1 MLYCSAAVSC
11 NTATL
16 QYRST
21 DISVFRE
28 WIMTIGRFGLRRR
41 NYDFPPFRPPSEANS
56 LLLRV
61 TRGCPWN
68 RCTFC
73 SMYKGV
79 KFEIRDLEEILGDIE
94 LARDLYGD
102 RIRTVFI
109 GDSNSLVAKTEM
121 LVKIL
126 NALFSSFPHIE
137 RVTSYARAKTI
148 AKKPLED
155 LIKIY
160 EAGLTRLHV
169 GLETGDRDLLQ
180 EIEKGAS
187 PEEMIEAGRK
197 AKEAGFEYS
206 LYVLLGIGGEE
217 KWEQHARGTAE
228 VLNQVDPH
236 FIRVRTFIAQPN
248 SLLYEAVEEGRLH
261 PASPETILKE
271 TKLLLEKLQVTSQFL
286 SDHISNLLPLH
297 GKLPE
302 DKERMLQMIEEALT
316 GLKEND
322 LLREEMEIR
331 RHLTNL

>member
-1 MLYCSAAVSC
+1 
-11 NTATL
+11 
-16 QYRST
+16 
-21 DISVFRE
+21 
-28 WIMTIGRFGLRRR
+28 MTIGRFGLRRR
-41 NYDFPPFRPPSEANS
+41 DYDFPPFRPPSEANS

-73 SMYKGV
+73 SMYKET

-94 LARDLYGD
+94 SARDLYGD
-102 RIRTVFI
+102 RVTTIFI
-109 GDSNSLVAKTEM
+109 GDSNSLVAKTEI
-121 LVKIL
+121 LISVL
-126 NALFSSFPHIE
+126 NALRSSFPNID
-137 RVTSYARAKTI
+137 RVTSYARAKTL

-155 LIKIY
+155 LIKIRQ
-160 EAGLTRLHV
+160 AGLTRLHV
-169 GLETGDRDLLQ
+169 GLETGDRELLK
-180 EIEKGAS
+180 EIEKGAT

-236 FIRVRTFIAQPN
+236 FIRVRTFVPQPG
-248 SLLYEAVEEGRLH
+248 SPLFDAMEEGRFRS
-261 PASPETILKE
+261 ASPETILKE
-271 TKLLLEKLQVTSQFL
+271 TKLLLEELQVTSHFL

-297 GKLPE
+297 GKLPGDRE
-302 DKERMLQMIEEALT
+302 KMIQMIDETLS
-316 GLKEND
+316 GLKENIS
-322 LLREEMEIR
+322 LQEEMELR

>member
-1 MLYCSAAVSC
+1 
-11 NTATL
+11 
-16 QYRST
+16 
-21 DISVFRE
+21 
-28 WIMTIGRFGLRRR
+28 MTIGRFGLRRR

-73 SMYKGV
+73 SMYKGMM
-79 KFEIRDLEEILGDIE
+79 FEIRNLEEVLEDID

-102 RIRTVFI
+102 RVGTVFI
-109 GDSNSLVAKTEM
+109 GDSNSLVAKTER

-126 NALFSSFPHIE
+126 ETLFSSFPHLE

-155 LIKIY
+155 LIKIRR
-160 EAGLTRLHV
+160 AGLNRLHV
-169 GLETGDRDLLQ
+169 GLETGDRELLK
-180 EIEKGAS
+180 EIEKGAT
-187 PEEMIEAGRK
+187 PEEMIEAGKK
-197 AKEAGFEYS
+197 AKKAGFEYS

-217 KWEQHARGTAE
+217 KWEQHTRGTAE
-228 VLNQVDPH
+228 VLNQIDPH
-236 FIRVRTFIAQPN
+236 FIRVRTFIPQPN
-248 SLLYEAVEEGRLH
+248 SLIHEAMIRGDFKS
-261 PASPETILKE
+261 PSPETILRE
-271 TKLLLEKLQVTSQFL
+271 TKLLLEELCVTSQFL

-302 DKERMLQMIEEALT
+302 DKEKMIQMIEEAL
-316 GLKEND
+316 KEVREND
-322 LLREEMEIR
+322 GLREEMEMR

>member
-1 MLYCSAAVSC
+1 
-11 NTATL
+11 
-16 QYRST
+16 
-21 DISVFRE
+21 
-28 WIMTIGRFGLRRR
+28 MTIGRFGLRRR
-41 NYDFPPFRPPSEANS
+41 DYDFPPFRPPSEANS

-68 RCTFC
+68 RCSFC
-73 SMYKGV
+73 SMYKGM
-79 KFEIRDLEEILGDIE
+79 KFEIRDVEEVLGDIE

-102 RIRTVFI
+102 RVRTIFI
-109 GDSNSLVAKTEM
+109 GDSNSLVAKTDV

-155 LIKIY
+155 LRKICQ
-160 EAGLTRLHV
+160 AGLTRLHV
-169 GLETGDRDLLQ
+169 GLETGDRELLK
-180 EIEKGAS
+180 EIEKGAT

-217 KWEQHARGTAE
+217 KWEQHAQGTAE
-228 VLNQVDPH
+228 VLNQIDPH
-236 FIRVRTFIAQPN
+236 FIRVRTFIPQPN
-248 SLLYEAVEEGRLH
+248 SQLNEAMGEGRFQ

-271 TKLLLEKLQVTSQFL
+271 TKLLLERLQVTSHFL

-302 DKERMLQMIEEALT
+302 DKEKMIQMIEEAL
-316 GLKEND
+316 KELRENK
-322 LLREEMEIR
+322 LLREEMEMR

>member
-1 MLYCSAAVSC
+1 
-11 NTATL
+11 
-16 QYRST
+16 
-21 DISVFRE
+21 
-28 WIMTIGRFGLRRR
+28 MTIGRFGLRRR

-68 RCTFC
+68 RCAFC
-73 SMYKGV
+73 SMYKEM
-79 KFEIRDLEEILGDIE
+79 KFEIRDLEEVLGDIE
-94 LARDLYGD
+94 LARDLYGE
-102 RIRTVFI
+102 RVGTVFI
-109 GDSNSLVAKTEM
+109 GDSNSLLAKTEM

-126 NALFSSFPHIE
+126 NALSSSFPHVE

-155 LIKIY
+155 LKKIFQ
-160 EAGLTRLHV
+160 AGLTRLHV
-169 GLETGDRDLLQ
+169 GLETGDRELLKG
-180 EIEKGAS
+180 IEKGAT

-217 KWEQHARGTAE
+217 KWEQHAKGTAE
-228 VLNQVDPH
+228 VLNEIDPH
-236 FIRVRTFIAQPN
+236 FIRVRTFIPQPN
-248 SLLYEAVEEGRLH
+248 SPLYEAMEQGH
-261 PASPETILKE
+261 FQPASAESILKE

-302 DKERMLQMIEEALT
+302 DKEKMIRLIDEGSKELM
-316 GLKEND
+316 END
-322 LLREEMEIR
+322 RLREEMEMR